1 MTQSARA
8 LRRETAVKL
17 NLAVHRSRAL
27 SRAGVLERLFT
38 FAFRGLVYP
47 QIWEDPVVDMAALD
61 IRPGDHLVAIA
72 SGGCNILSYL
82 TANPARISAVDLNG
96 AHLALGHLK
105 LAAARHLPD
114 YESFLRFFGE
124 ARSRENVAAYE
135 AHIKP
140 HLDASSR
147 AYWEGRRLDGK
158 RRIFAFTDN
167 FYRHGLL
174 GHFIGAGHLLA
185 RLYGCDP
192 EALLKADGMAQQ
204 RILYERHIAPIFDK
218 PLLRWLIRQPAS
230 LYGLGIPPSQYRSL
244 AGDLPEGIGAVL
256 RQRLE
261 NLSCGFDIKTNYF
274 AWQAFGRRYAMTGD
288 AALPPYLQRQN
299 FEAVRA
305 RADRVRLKQRSLTE
319 MLAASAAE
327 SFDGYVLLDA
337 QDWMNDEDLTA
348 LWSEITRTARK
359 GARVIF
365 RTAADERLL
374 PGRVPARLLDAW
386 RYDHARSRELGRKDR
401 SSIYGAFHLYR
412 LAEGWE

>member
-27 SRAGVLERLFT
+27 SRAGFLERLFT

-82 TANPARISAVDLNG
+82 TTNPARISAVDLNG
-96 AHLALGHLK
+96 AHLALGRLK
-105 LAAARHLPD
+105 LAAVRHLPD

-124 ARSRENVAAYE
+124 ARSRENIVAYE
-135 AHIKP
+135 AHIKA
-140 HLDASSR
+140 HLDAASR

-174 GHFIGAGHLLA
+174 GRFIGAGHLLA

-218 PLLRWLIRQPAS
+218 PFLRWLIRQPAS

-261 NLSCGFDIKTNYF
+261 NLACGFDLKTNYF

-288 AALPPYLQRQN
+288 GALPPYLQRRN

-305 RADRVRLKQRSLTE
+305 RADRVRLEQRSLTE
-319 MLAASAAE
+319 MLAASPPE
-327 SFDGYVLLDA
+327 SVDAYVLLDA
-337 QDWMNDEDLTA
+337 QDWMNDQDLTA
-348 LWSEITRTARK
+348 LWTQITRTARK

-374 PGRVPARLLDAW
+374 PGRVPAQLLDAW
-386 RYDHARSRELGRKDR
+386 RYDHARSRELGQKDR

-412 LAEGWE
+412 LAQSS